1 MIQLYIQNTCPFCIR
16 VLQAAQ
22 EMGLAEGRDY
32 EVVDAAPGT
41 MGRMTVQ
48 RIGGKSMVPF
58 LVDGDTAMY
67 ESLDIIEY
75 LKNIPRG

>member
-1 MIQLYIQNTCPFCIR
+1 MLDALEN
-16 VLQAAQ
+16 
-22 EMGLAEGRDY
+22 MDLAEGEDY
-32 EVVDAAPGT
+32 TIIDANPGSR
-41 MGRMTVQ
+41 GRAEVQ

-75 LKNIPRG
+75 LKNIRPS